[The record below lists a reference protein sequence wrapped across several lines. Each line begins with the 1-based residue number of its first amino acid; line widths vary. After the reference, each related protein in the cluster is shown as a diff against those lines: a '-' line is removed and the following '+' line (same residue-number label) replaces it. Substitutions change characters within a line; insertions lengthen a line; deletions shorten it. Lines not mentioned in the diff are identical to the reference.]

1 MLDGILPCLEKD
13 DDGLELYQKLDRRSS
28 HGNASNFNVGSAKK
42 KYLERHNVHGGYMS
56 GSPKVYEFDVIVIED
71 ETGGYVVSIPALP
84 GCHSQGET
92 IDDALKNIKEAAELY
107 LETMTDEERSDLQ
120 KQKFVGIQRVKA
132 LA

>member
-1 MLDGILPCLEKD
+1 
-13 DDGLELYQKLDRRSS
+13 
-28 HGNASNFNVGSAKK
+28 
-42 KYLERHNVHGGYMS
+42 MS